1 MEIILCLYAMTPEKI
16 VISLKEKGLSTSQIS
31 RFVGCTNEY
40 VNKIGNGTRKK
51 PNYIVVD
58 RLRELLDRPELA
70 RDLA

>member
-1 MEIILCLYAMTPEKI
+1 MTPEKI
-16 VISLKEKGLSTSQIS
+16 VISLKEKGLSTAQIS

-40 VNKIGNGTRKK
+40 VNKIGSGARKK

-58 RLRELLDRPELA
+58 RLRALLEQPELA